1 VKKPLFATIAVIC
14 VILGTIGIV
23 TPVLPTTP
31 FLLLAAYLFARS
43 SPKMHKLLL
52 ENKVFGKYL
61 SDYFNNKPIPIRQ
74 KVISIFFV
82 WLGLGSTFYFADLP
96 RPVIALLIFT
106 GIAVSIHIATLGK
119 FKRKKINRIYRPNV
133 KETGM

>member
-1 VKKPLFATIAVIC
+1 MKKVLFITIAIIC
-14 VILGTIGIV
+14 IILGSIGIV

-31 FLLLAAYLFARS
+31 FLLLAAYLFAQS

-61 SDYFNNKPIPIRQ
+61 SNYFNNKPIPVKE

-82 WLGLGSTFYFADLP
+82 WLGLGLTFYFADLQ
-96 RPVIALLIFT
+96 RWIITLLIFI
-106 GIAVSIHIATLGK
+106 GVAVSFHISMLGK
-119 FKRKKINRIYRPNV
+119 YRLKNRN
-133 KETGM
+133 KSL

>member
-1 VKKPLFATIAVIC
+1 MKKVLFIIVGVIC

-31 FLLLAAYLFARS
+31 FLLLATYLFYRS
-43 SPKMHKLLL
+43 SPRIHKLLI

-61 SDYFNNKPIPIRQ
+61 ADYFNNKPIPIRQ

-82 WLGLGSTFYFADLP
+82 WLGFGLTFYFANLQSWL
-96 RPVIALLIFT
+96 VVLLIFI
-106 GIAVSIHIATLGK
+106 GIAISVHISFLGK
-119 FKRKKINRIYRPNV
+119 YRRLKK
-133 KETGM
+133 